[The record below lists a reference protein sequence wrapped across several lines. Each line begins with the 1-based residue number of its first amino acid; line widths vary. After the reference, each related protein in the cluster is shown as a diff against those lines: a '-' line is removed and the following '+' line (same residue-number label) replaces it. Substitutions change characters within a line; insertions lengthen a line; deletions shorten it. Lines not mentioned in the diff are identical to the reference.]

1 MRYLDRILVLL
12 FLTGLQRSP
21 PLLWLSKID
30 FWISSVHS
38 KFLVRICNFIVHG
51 LHSSHK
57 IAFLLLFVI
66 RAVYANIDDE
76 ELGEV
81 MFSLSEF
88 VHEFDDFDTEDDPD
102 WDESSR
108 DLFSVRLSCFLKALK
123 IKFDSGQPILQA
135 IIIFIETEFRKN
147 EVVTNLWKKENHW
160 KSQINLDITRMLKR
174 VYIELD
180 TGKPLLIVESG
191 SLDTW

>member
-1 MRYLDRILVLL
+1 MIKIV
-12 FLTGLQRSP
+12 FLSN
-21 PLLWLSKID
+21 
-30 FWISSVHS
+30 VA
-38 KFLVRICNFIVHG
+38 RICNFIVHG

-102 WDESSR
+102 WDENSR

-135 IIIFIETEFRKN
+135 IIVFIETEFRKN
-147 EVVTNLWKKENHW
+147 EVKICSPILRIIS
-160 KSQINLDITRMLKR
+160 SQINLDITRMLKR

-180 TGKPLLIVESG
+180 TRKPLLIVESG
-191 SLDTW
+191 SLDTWWP

>member
-1 MRYLDRILVLL
+1 M
-12 FLTGLQRSP
+12 
-21 PLLWLSKID
+21 
-30 FWISSVHS
+30 
-38 KFLVRICNFIVHG
+38 
-51 LHSSHK
+51 
-57 IAFLLLFVI
+57 I

-102 WDESSR
+102 WDENSR

-135 IIIFIETEFRKN
+135 IIVFIETEFRKN
-147 EVVTNLWKKENHW
+147 EVKICSPILSNIS
-160 KSQINLDITRMLKR
+160 SQINLDITRMLKR

-191 SLDTW
+191 SLDTWCLALNSDNSELLNVSQVASGKVDSSACEETSSIIGKDLHPMSILLHK

>member
-1 MRYLDRILVLL
+1 M
-12 FLTGLQRSP
+12 
-21 PLLWLSKID
+21 
-30 FWISSVHS
+30 
-38 KFLVRICNFIVHG
+38 
-51 LHSSHK
+51 
-57 IAFLLLFVI
+57 I

-102 WDESSR
+102 WDENSR

-135 IIIFIETEFRKN
+135 IIVFIETEFRKN
-147 EVVTNLWKKENHW
+147 EVKICSPILSNRRGKK
-160 KSQINLDITRMLKR
+160 KSTLFRK
-174 VYIELD
+174 
-180 TGKPLLIVESG
+180 KS
-191 SLDTW
+191 

>member
-1 MRYLDRILVLL
+1 M
-12 FLTGLQRSP
+12 
-21 PLLWLSKID
+21 
-30 FWISSVHS
+30 
-38 KFLVRICNFIVHG
+38 HG

-102 WDESSR
+102 WDENSR

-135 IIIFIETEFRKN
+135 IIVFIETEFRKN
-147 EVVTNLWKKENHW
+147 EVKICSPILSIIS
-160 KSQINLDITRMLKR
+160 SQINLDITRMLKR

-191 SLDTW
+191 SLDTWWP

>member
-1 MRYLDRILVLL
+1 M
-12 FLTGLQRSP
+12 
-21 PLLWLSKID
+21 
-30 FWISSVHS
+30 
-38 KFLVRICNFIVHG
+38 HG

-81 MFSLSEF
+81 MFSLSDF
-88 VHEFDDFDTEDDPD
+88 VHEFDTDNDPD
-102 WDESSR
+102 WDENSR

-135 IIIFIETEFRKN
+135 IIVFIETEFRKN
-147 EVVTNLWKKENHW
+147 EVEICPPILSNIS
-160 KSQINLDITRMLKR
+160 SQINLDITRMLKR

-191 SLDTW
+191 SLDTWWP

>member
-1 MRYLDRILVLL
+1 M
-12 FLTGLQRSP
+12 
-21 PLLWLSKID
+21 
-30 FWISSVHS
+30 
-38 KFLVRICNFIVHG
+38 
-51 LHSSHK
+51 
-57 IAFLLLFVI
+57 
-66 RAVYANIDDE
+66 YANIDDE

-123 IKFDSGQPILQA
+123 IKFDSDQPILQA

-147 EVVTNLWKKENHW
+147 EVTTNLWMK
-160 KSQINLDITRMLKR
+160 IIF
-174 VYIELD
+174 
-180 TGKPLLIVESG
+180 
-191 SLDTW
+191 